1 MSGKPPPLKP
11 PSYLPPHG
19 GEKLGRELIVALPQ
33 REGEKG
39 EGEKGEGEQKGFSF
53 ESE

>member
-1 MSGKPPPLKP
+1 
-11 PSYLPPHG
+11 
-19 GEKLGRELIVALPQ
+19 LGRELIVALPQ
-33 REGEKG
+33 GEIRRYTKVFPLPPPLTGGGEGEGEKG